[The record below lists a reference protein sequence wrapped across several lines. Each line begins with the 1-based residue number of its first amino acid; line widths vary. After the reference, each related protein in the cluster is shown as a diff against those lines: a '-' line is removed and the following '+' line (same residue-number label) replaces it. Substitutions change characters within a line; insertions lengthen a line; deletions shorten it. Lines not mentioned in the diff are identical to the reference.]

1 MNAHALAY
9 RANSCNRVG
18 PVCILI
24 SWPVLCGMIGGDGS
38 QILSFLVDKK
48 VFVVL
53 NMGNVLREIIPNGK
67 LKKKIY
73 RILRE
78 RTGV

>member
-1 MNAHALAY
+1 MNAHALAH

-24 SWPVLCGMIGGDGS
+24 SWPELCGLIGGDGS
-38 QILSFLVDKK
+38 QILSFLVEK

-53 NMGNVLREIIPNGK
+53 NMGKVLREMIQNGK
-67 LKKKIY
+67 
-73 RILRE
+73 
-78 RTGV
+78 

>member
-1 MNAHALAY
+1 MAL
-9 RANSCNRVG
+9 RSCLFW
-18 PVCILI
+18 LI
-24 SWPVLCGMIGGDGS
+24 
-38 QILSFLVDKK
+38 K

-53 NMGNVLREIIPNGK
+53 NMGKVLREMIQNGK

>member
-1 MNAHALAY
+1 V
-9 RANSCNRVG
+9 RADR
-18 PVCILI
+18 L
-24 SWPVLCGMIGGDGS
+24 IGGDGS
-38 QILSFLVDKK
+38 QILSFLVDK

-53 NMGNVLREIIPNGK
+53 NMGKVLREMIQNGK